1 MPSHAIGSSDPK
13 TSNSHPA
20 VTGPHPSHAGYR
32 PMVAPGRRMD
42 SGLGHGK
49 WNPNDLG
56 EATGEFGTS
65 RLPHLLQYMGES

>member
-1 MPSHAIGSSDPK
+1 LVILDFPMPSHAIGSSDPK
-13 TSNSHPA
+13 TSNAA

-49 WNPNDLG
+49 
-56 EATGEFGTS
+56 
-65 RLPHLLQYMGES
+65 